1 MGFHSLNYFIGE
13 FMTQILELNRN
24 DWVVTSLGS
33 RRHENDYYWTVRLK
47 NSKTKEVKIVQ
58 IPCFKG

>member
-33 RRHENDYYWTVRLK
+33 GCDDNDRYWSIAIK
-47 NSKTKEVKIVQ
+47 NIKTREEKRIE
-58 IPCFKG
+58 IPCYKD